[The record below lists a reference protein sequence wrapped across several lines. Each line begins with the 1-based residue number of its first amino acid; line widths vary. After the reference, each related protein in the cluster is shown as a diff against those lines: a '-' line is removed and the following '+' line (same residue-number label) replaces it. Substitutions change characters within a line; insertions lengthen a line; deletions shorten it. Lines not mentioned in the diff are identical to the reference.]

1 MSLRH
6 HTIKGVAWNTLGRIS
21 NQVLQFGLSV
31 ILMRLLQP
39 ADYGLLAM
47 AWVVIGFAGI
57 FNEFGFGSAI
67 VQRQDID
74 AQHLSSVFWINIAIG
89 VGFTLLFFMTAGWM
103 ADFFHTAGLKP
114 VMQWLSFSFLIGG
127 LGIVPGALLQ
137 KQMRFDL
144 INQISVATTFLSG
157 CIGVYMAYRGYG
169 VMSLVAQSLSNSLIG
184 LPLMFIASRW
194 KPRLVLSWKHVRQLF
209 SFSAYLTGFNV
220 INYWA
225 RRSDDLLIG
234 KFMGST
240 SLGIYS
246 RAYALMLLPIT
257 QVISMV
263 SGVMFPALSSIQH
276 DKQRIKSIYIRV
288 IQVIAFFSFPM
299 MLGLVATAD
308 HFMLGIFGSKW
319 AGVIPLIR
327 ILAFV
332 GVLQCIGNPTGWIYL
347 SQGKT
352 NWMFWWGVFG
362 SGSVVVAIIVGVWM
376 GSIYTVAWAYLF
388 INILLS
394 YPVVAIPGRLIGM
407 KWIEVYRPLLPTF
420 LISASMAIIV
430 YFAGMALPLA
440 WPAIW
445 KLVVQVMLGAGIY
458 FTLMWWWNIPVFH
471 MVRALV
477 AEYRPVIMK
486 KLMIQRV

>member
-1 MSLRH
+1 MNLRH

-89 VGFTLLFFMTAGWM
+89 AGFTLLFFMTAGWM
-103 ADFFHTAGLKP
+103 ANFFHTAGLKP

-308 HFMLGIFGSKW
+308 HFMLGIFGPKW

-430 YFAGMALPLA
+430 YFAGMALPAA

-445 KLVVQVMLGAGIY
+445 KLVIQVMLGAGIY

>member
-1 MSLRH
+1 MNLKST
-6 HTIKGVAWNTLGRIS
+6 TIHGVAWNTLGRIL

-89 VGFTLLFFMTAGWM
+89 AGFTLLFFMTAGWM

-246 RAYALMLLPIT
+246 RAYALMLLPIS

-430 YFAGMALPLA
+430 YFAGMALPAA

-445 KLVVQVMLGAGIY
+445 KLVIQVMLGAGIY

>member
-1 MSLRH
+1 
-6 HTIKGVAWNTLGRIS
+6 W
-21 NQVLQFGLSV
+21 
-31 ILMRLLQP
+31 
-39 ADYGLLAM
+39 
-47 AWVVIGFAGI
+47 VIGFAGI

-89 VGFTLLFFMTAGWM
+89 AGFTLLFFMTAGWM

-246 RAYALMLLPIT
+246 RAYALMLLPIS

-407 KWIEVYRPLLPTF
+407 KWIEGYRPLLPTF

-430 YFAGMALPLA
+430 YFAGMALPAA

-445 KLVVQVMLGAGIY
+445 K
-458 FTLMWWWNIPVFH
+458 
-471 MVRALV
+471 
-477 AEYRPVIMK
+477 
-486 KLMIQRV
+486 

>member
-1 MSLRH
+1 MNLKST
-6 HTIKGVAWNTLGRIS
+6 TIHGVAWNALGRIS

-89 VGFTLLFFMTAGWM
+89 AGFTLLFFMTAGWM

-194 KPRLVLSWKHVRQLF
+194 KPLLVLSWKHVRQLF

-420 LISASMAIIV
+420 LISGSMAIIV
-430 YFAGMALPLA
+430 YFAGMALPAA

>member
-89 VGFTLLFFMTAGWM
+89 AGFTLLFFMTAGWM

-246 RAYALMLLPIT
+246 RAYALMLLPIS

-430 YFAGMALPLA
+430 YFAGMALPAA

-445 KLVVQVMLGAGIY
+445 KLVIQVMLGAGIY

>member
-89 VGFTLLFFMTAGWM
+89 AGFTLLFFMTAGWM

-194 KPRLVLSWKHVRQLF
+194 KPLLVLSWKHVRQLF

-246 RAYALMLLPIT
+246 RAYALMLLPIS

-420 LISASMAIIV
+420 LISGSMAIIV
-430 YFAGMALPLA
+430 YFAGMALPAA